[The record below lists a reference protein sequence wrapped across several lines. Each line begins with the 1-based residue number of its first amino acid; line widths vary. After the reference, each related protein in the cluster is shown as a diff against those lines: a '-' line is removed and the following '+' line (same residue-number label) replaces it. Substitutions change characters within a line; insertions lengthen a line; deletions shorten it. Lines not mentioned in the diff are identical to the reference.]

1 MSIFGR
7 KPARLG
13 ADRDDKGAARNPWRE
28 SSSRRPARAA
38 SLFLRRNLAHMAA
51 VAVAVSVAAFTV
63 ALFVFNKYAAT
74 AVVMIDPRA
83 AKDAQIDSG
92 AIDSLA
98 QIARSEAFL
107 GALVDGLDLTR
118 DGYFGGSGAAEPLQ
132 RLATI
137 EKLRTNLSVARRDAT
152 YVVEATASAPSPGL
166 AARIANAAARKILDE
181 ATPSRLGVS
190 ATTKQS
196 TESRLAEARESATR
210 AEQAAEEL
218 RTRLK
223 LADAERGF
231 RLLEERISELN
242 RQLALA
248 SVRTAEAR
256 ARYELLRKAGDA
268 DVSSQAAQSA
278 PLDALRAEYARLAR
292 QAAGRA
298 AVLGPRHPEVLR
310 LKTQLADA
318 RRELGAQNKRA
329 LASVRFAY
337 LEAEQGEA
345 ALAEELKKARAESAE
360 LGPELIKLEELE
372 NEAKAARGAY
382 GELRE
387 QAKAR
392 DLDASDIRIV
402 SPALPPL
409 RTTPPPLTLAAE
421 SAALG
426 LLAGLVYATLR
437 ERSRDTLKT
446 AAAAERFGG
455 VETLG
460 FIPLVE
466 ASGQEG
472 EEPQKPDLSPWLA
485 ELCAELTPNEAGD
498 EGSVL
503 LVASARRGEGRTA
516 VAANLAAYLA
526 EGGDRVL
533 LIEADRPARQTKT
546 RFGLLD
552 VLQSGEDLERAFVD
566 PPDASYTFL
575 PFGGR
580 TLKHPCAVGGLMSGL
595 TMRALLKL
603 ARQWFDLIVIDGP
616 PVLEAPHAPLLA
628 ARADHVVFLVEWD
641 KTRAE
646 DAEAALQRLDLHDA
660 AAILYNK
667 TDAARLRLY
676 DPPHSRL
683 IESQAAGVAQA
694 A

>member
-13 ADRDDKGAARNPWRE
+13 ADRDDKAAARDSWRE
-28 SSSRRPARAA
+28 SLSRRPVRAVW
-38 SLFLRRNLAHMAA
+38 LFLRRNLARMAA
-51 VAVAVSVAAFTV
+51 VAVAVSLAAFAV
-63 ALFVFNKYAAT
+63 ALFVFNKYSAT

-83 AKDAQIDSG
+83 GKDAQIDAG
-92 AIDSLA
+92 AIESLA

-152 YVVEATASAPSPGL
+152 YVIEATASAPSPGL

-190 ATTKQS
+190 ATTAQPM
-196 TESRLAEARESATR
+196 ESRLPEARENATR
-210 AEQAAEEL
+210 AEQAAEQL

-223 LADAERGF
+223 LADAAQGF
-231 RLLEERISELN
+231 SLVEERISELN

-248 SVRTAEAR
+248 SARTAEAR
-256 ARYELLRKAGDA
+256 ARYELLRRAGDA
-268 DVSSQAAQSA
+268 DVSLQAAQSA
-278 PLDALRAEYARLAR
+278 PLDALRAEYARLSR

-310 LKTQLADA
+310 LKAQLADA
-318 RRELGAQNKRA
+318 RREVAAENKRA

-360 LGPELIKLEELE
+360 LGPELMKLEELE
-372 NEAKAARGAY
+372 NESKAARDAY

-387 QAKAR
+387 RARAK
-392 DLDASDIRIV
+392 DLDASAIRIV

-409 RTTPPPLTLAAE
+409 RTTTPPLTLAAG

-426 LLAGLVYATLR
+426 LLAGLAYATLR
-437 ERSRDTLKT
+437 ERRRDTLNT

-455 VETLG
+455 AETLG
-460 FIPLVE
+460 FIPLIE
-466 ASGQEG
+466 DSGQEG
-472 EEPQKPDLSPWLA
+472 DKPQKPDLSPWLA
-485 ELCAELTPNEAGD
+485 ELCAELAPNEAGD

-503 LVASARRGEGRTA
+503 LVASARRGEGRTT
-516 VAANLAAYLA
+516 VAANLAAYLSQ
-526 EGGDRVL
+526 GGDRVL
-533 LIEADRPARQTKT
+533 LIEADRPARQTKP
-546 RFGLLD
+546 RLGLLD
-552 VLQSGEDLERAFVD
+552 ILQSGEDLERAFVD

-580 TLKHPCAVGGLMSGL
+580 ALKRPYAIGGLMSGV

-616 PVLEAPHAPLLA
+616 PALEAPYAPLLA
-628 ARADHVVFLVEWD
+628 ARADHVVFLIEWD

-667 TDAARLRLY
+667 TDAARLPLY
-676 DPPHSRL
+676 EGRRSYL
-683 IESQAAGVAQA
+683 SEVNFGEAA
-694 A
+694 

>member
-13 ADRDDKGAARNPWRE
+13 ADSDDKAAVRNPWRE
-28 SSSRRPARAA
+28 SSSRRPAHAA
-38 SLFLRRNLAHMAA
+38 SLFLRRNLARMAA
-51 VAVAVSVAAFTV
+51 VAVAVSLAAFTV

-181 ATPSRLGVS
+181 ATPSRWGVS

-223 LADAERGF
+223 LADAEQGF

-248 SVRTAEAR
+248 SARTAEAR

-268 DVSSQAAQSA
+268 DISSQAAQSA
-278 PLDALRAEYARLAR
+278 PLDALRADYARLAR

-318 RRELGAQNKRA
+318 RRELGAENKRA

-345 ALAEELKKARAESAE
+345 ALAEELKKARAERAE
-360 LGPELIKLEELE
+360 LGPALIKLAELE

-387 QAKAR
+387 QAKAK

-460 FIPLVE
+460 FIPLIE
-466 ASGQEG
+466 DAEG
-472 EEPQKPDLSPWLA
+472 EKPQKPDLSPWLA
-485 ELCAELTPNEAGD
+485 DLCAELTPNEAGD

-503 LVASARRGEGRTA
+503 LVASARRGEGRTT
-516 VAANLAAYLA
+516 VAANLAAYLSQ
-526 EGGDRVL
+526 GGDRVL
-533 LIEADRPARQTKT
+533 LIEADRPARQTKP

-566 PPDASYTFL
+566 PPDASYTIL

-603 ARQWFDLIVIDGP
+603 ARQWFDLVVIDGP
-616 PVLEAPHAPLLA
+616 PVLEASHAPLLA
-628 ARADHVVFLVEWD
+628 ARADHVVFLIEWD

-646 DAEAALQRLDLHDA
+646 DAEAALQRLDLRDA

-667 TDAARLRLY
+667 TDATRLRLY
-676 DPPHSRL
+676 ERWRSYSCEL
-683 IESQAAGVAQA
+683 NFGEAA
-694 A
+694 